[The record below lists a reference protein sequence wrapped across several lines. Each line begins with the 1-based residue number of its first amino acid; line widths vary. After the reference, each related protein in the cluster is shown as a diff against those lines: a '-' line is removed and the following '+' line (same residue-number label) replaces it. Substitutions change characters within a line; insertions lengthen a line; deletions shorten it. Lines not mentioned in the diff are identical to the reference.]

1 MATRTLAYP
10 IDRNSAGA
18 CQNKPMPS
26 IQLRSA
32 IGSAVIFAGVF
43 VFVSLAS
50 ALTLRMPMGQWDQ
63 TITDAL
69 HASVTPQ
76 TLQLFAALTHLADPL
91 TLTVVCVLGTL
102 ALLARRQPT
111 LALAWVLAVAG
122 NGLLNQRLKL
132 FIERARPLDPEGAV
146 LAQGLSFPSGHSSG
160 AVVTYGMLAYL
171 ALRLLPKA
179 WHLPALLL
187 ALALILVVGASRVL
201 LGVHFPSDVL
211 AGFASGSA
219 WLALCVTSVEL
230 VSWWQ
235 TRRAS
240 AALLHL

>member
-1 MATRTLAYP
+1 
-10 IDRNSAGA
+10 
-18 CQNKPMPS
+18 MPS

-32 IGSAVIFAGVF
+32 IGSAVIFAGVW
-43 VFVSLAS
+43 VFLWLAS
-50 ALTLRMPMGQWDQ
+50 GLNVGMPIGQWDQ
-63 TITDAL
+63 AITNAL

-76 TLQLFAALTHLADPL
+76 TLQLFAALTHLADPR

-102 ALLARRQPT
+102 VLLARRQSG
-111 LALAWVLAVAG
+111 LALVWVLAIAG
-122 NGLLNQRLKL
+122 NGVLNQSLKQ
-132 FIERARPLDPEGAV
+132 FIGRARPLDPEGLV

-171 ALRLLPKA
+171 ALRLMPKV

-187 ALALILVVGASRVL
+187 ALALTLAVGASRVW

-235 TRRAS
+235 ARRAV
-240 AALLHL
+240 AAGLP

>member
-1 MATRTLAYP
+1 
-10 IDRNSAGA
+10 
-18 CQNKPMPS
+18 MPS
-26 IQLRSA
+26 VQLRSA

-50 ALTLRMPMGQWDQ
+50 ALTLGMPMGQWDQ
-63 TITDAL
+63 AITDAL
-69 HASVTPQ
+69 QASVTPQ
-76 TLQLFAALTHLADPL
+76 TLQLFAALTHLADTR
-91 TLTVVCVLGTL
+91 TLTVLCVLGTL
-102 ALLARRQPT
+102 VLVVLRQPT

-132 FIERARPLDPEGAV
+132 FIGRARPLDADGAL

-171 ALRLLPKA
+171 ALRLLPKV

-187 ALALILVVGASRVL
+187 ALALMLLVGASRVL

-219 WLALCVTSVEL
+219 WLALCVTSAEL
-230 VSWWQ
+230 VGWWQ
-235 TRRAS
+235 ARRAS
-240 AALLHL
+240 AALLN